1 MDHKILLAKL
11 EHYGVRGEALRFL
24 VIYLRGRFQY
34 MVYNKGEL
42 GRWVV
47 ECRVP
52 PGSVLGT
59 LFLFIYETTWLG
71 F

>member
-1 MDHKILLAKL
+1 MDHRILLEKL

-34 MVYNKGEL
+34 VVYNKDEL

-47 ECRVP
+47 ECRVL

-71 F
+71 

>member
-1 MDHKILLAKL
+1 MDHRILLAKL
-11 EHYGVRGEALRFL
+11 EHYGVRGEVLRFL
-24 VIYLRGRFQY
+24 VIDLRGSFQY
-34 MVYNKGEL
+34 VVYNRGEL

-47 ECRVP
+47 ECRVL

-71 F
+71 